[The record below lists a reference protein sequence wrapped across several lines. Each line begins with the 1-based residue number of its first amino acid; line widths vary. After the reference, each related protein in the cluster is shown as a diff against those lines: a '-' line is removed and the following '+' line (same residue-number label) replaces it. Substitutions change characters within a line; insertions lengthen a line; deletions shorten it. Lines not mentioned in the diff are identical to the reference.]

1 MKMYKL
7 NKALSMLAKEHRTGT
22 LVCVGED
29 NFLGRVYIVE
39 GQPRA
44 ARCRNVRGR
53 EALLLIDEKLLT
65 ALKFHNNLNLLQS
78 ESEDIGNEPISSHYR
93 RAGETGARMAADFK
107 SVIDIASVASAEDD
121 TQLSRIVLDDRI
133 RSMMA
138 RELVNFLGPL
148 AEMVVSDLDDGLI
161 LQDALNLIA
170 DEIGDM
176 DSALEFVNLIKSNI

>member
-7 NKALSMLAKEHRTGT
+7 NKALNMLAREERTGT

-29 NFLGRVYIVE
+29 NFLGRVYVVD
-39 GQPRA
+39 GKPRA
-44 ARCRNVRGR
+44 ARCRKVRGR

-65 ALKFHNNLNLLQS
+65 ALKFHNNLNLLKS
-78 ESEDIGNEPISSHYR
+78 ESEAIDNAAMPNQYR
-93 RAGETGARMAADFK
+93 RTGDTGARMAADFK
-107 SVIDIASVASAEDD
+107 SVIDIASVAEVDD
-121 TQLSRIVLDDRI
+121 DSSLSRIVLDDGI

-148 AEMVVSDLDDGLI
+148 AEMVVSDLDDGLN

-176 DSALEFVNLIKSNI
+176 DSALEFVSIVKSSI